1 MREAGEAQCA
11 DVSGLQAEVVTV
23 GLRSQREFIR
33 GLLMHEIPA
42 LQVDSQPA
50 FYLRCVLIGSSIEML
65 GAVLDPDLRDG
76 PAFDLAIRVL
86 FADAYH
92 VHRCRTR
99 LRAQQACE
107 WKSWGPNSR
116 VPSYS
121 CLYHG
126 WRCKGA
132 HQLRPF
138 GVGFSHA
145 DETRG
150 FGWKHLDVLPH
161 GTIVLV
167 AETLAADFVNA
178 CAQLLACANPDVQAR
193 LEQPYLTIPRER

>member
-1 MREAGEAQCA
+1 M
-11 DVSGLQAEVVTV
+11 TV
-23 GLRSQREFIR
+23 GRRSQREFIR

-65 GAVLDPDLRDG
+65 GAVFDPNLHDG
-76 PAFDLAIRVL
+76 PAFDLAIREL
-86 FADAYH
+86 FDDAYH
-92 VHRCRTR
+92 VHRCRAR
-99 LRAQQACE
+99 LPAPQACE
-107 WKSWGPNSR
+107 WRSWRPNGSA
-116 VPSYS
+116 PTYS

-145 DETRG
+145 DEAREL
-150 FGWKHLDVLPH
+150 GWKHLDVLSQ
-161 GTIVLV
+161 GSIVLV
-167 AETLAADFVNA
+167 AETLTADFINA
-178 CAQLLACANPDVQAR
+178 CARLLASAKPDVQAR